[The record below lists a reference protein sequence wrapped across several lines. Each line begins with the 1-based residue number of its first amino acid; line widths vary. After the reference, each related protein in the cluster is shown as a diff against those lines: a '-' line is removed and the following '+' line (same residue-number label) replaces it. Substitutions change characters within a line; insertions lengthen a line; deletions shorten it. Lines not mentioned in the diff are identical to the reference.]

1 MDGQLAR
8 AVTFDGAAASVSR
21 RNWLE
26 PMLLALVL
34 TLWFGYELGTRA
46 LWAPDE
52 GRYAE
57 IAREMAASGD
67 FVTPR
72 LDGVPYLEKPPLV
85 YWLTAGT
92 MRLFGISE
100 WTARAW
106 PAIFALAGCL
116 VAYFAGRG
124 LYGRRA
130 GLIAAAILALC
141 PLYDFLGRSLT
152 LDMALTAW
160 LTAALSAFLFA
171 ARDPDARH
179 RRWLY
184 YAFYVA
190 IAFAVLTKGI
200 VALAIPAMVIG
211 AWIALMG
218 EWRLIGRMHLPAGFI
233 IVGAIAGPW
242 HVLAEQA
249 NPGFSHFY
257 FVHEHFARFLT
268 TVHHRVQPA
277 WFFVPVIVVG
287 FFPWSAFLPA
297 ALRGLRWRE
306 RREHREAWFLVLWAA
321 IPFLFFSLSGSKLVP
336 YVLPVLP
343 PLALLLGDRLAR
355 AWERNEAPPR
365 AALWALL
372 AMGVSFSA
380 VFAALPTLD
389 SSSTT
394 LRSAVEQLGNG
405 FYLLAAL
412 WTIAAAAPWLAER
425 LRRPRVA
432 WLLVGLGSATLL
444 VGFETALARLD
455 VGRSVKSLAVALAPR
470 LGPTDEVMNYEAYY
484 QDLPVYLRR
493 RITLVEWTGELE
505 YGMTLA
511 DTSAWMIDVDEFR
524 RRWIEPRPIYLF
536 VSRGDYPKL
545 LAKRYGP
552 HCEIDS
558 SSRVLVLTNRAC
570 AP

>member
-1 MDGQLAR
+1 VDGQLAR
-8 AVTFDGAAASVSR
+8 AVTFDGAAAGVSR

-72 LDGVPYLEKPPLV
+72 LDGVPYLEKPPLL

-116 VAYFAGRG
+116 VVYFAGRG

-190 IAFAVLTKGI
+190 IAFAILTKGI

-218 EWRLIGRMHLPAGFI
+218 EWRLIGRMHLPAGLV

-372 AMGVSFSA
+372 TMGAAFSA

-394 LRSAVEQLGNG
+394 LRLGCG
-405 FYLLAAL
+405 AARQRLLPA
-412 WTIAAAAPWLAER
+412 
-425 LRRPRVA
+425 RRPLDDRRRGPMAGRAPASPSRGVA
-432 WLLVGLGSATLL
+432 PGGPGLGH
-444 VGFETALARLD
+444 
-455 VGRSVKSLAVALAPR
+455 APR
-470 LGPTDEVMNYEAYY
+470 GFRDRPRAPGRRPLGE
-484 QDLPVYLRR
+484 
-493 RITLVEWTGELE
+493 
-505 YGMTLA
+505 
-511 DTSAWMIDVDEFR
+511 
-524 RRWIEPRPIYLF
+524 EPRGSPGAQARAHG
-536 VSRGDYPKL
+536 RGDELRGL
-545 LAKRYGP
+545 LPGP
-552 HCEIDS
+552 AGLPAPPDHAG
-558 SSRVLVLTNRAC
+558 RVDRASWNT
-570 AP
+570 A